1 MGIGQE
7 KNLILYPATESR
19 QSSYNILTMDD
30 LQPVLLGL
38 TVKDLWDYIHPI
50 GLVGWAILCVAPRW
64 SHTYSI
70 TLIPP
75 LIHAALYASILLPI
89 MLFPDP
95 NNPAPQVDIADMD
108 SVFRVFGIPNVFFC
122 GWVHYLAFDLL
133 VARGLA
139 MDAVYTCNVSYVSYY
154 ILVVPCL
161 LATLYVGPVGYLLY
175 TILRFLVLFSPKS
188 VSKNKFD

>member
-1 MGIGQE
+1 MD
-7 KNLILYPATESR
+7 NLE
-19 QSSYNILTMDD
+19 
-30 LQPVLLGL
+30 PVLLGWN
-38 TVKDLWDYIHPI
+38 VKELWDYIHPI
-50 GLVGWAILCVAPRW
+50 GLVGWVILCAAPRW

-75 LIHAALYASILLPI
+75 LIHAIIYASVLLPI

-95 NNPAPQVDIADMD
+95 NNPTPQVDIANMD
-108 SVFRVFGIPNVFFC
+108 SVFSIFGIPNVFFC

-139 MDAVYTCNVSYVSYY
+139 MDAVYTCNVSYVCYY
-154 ILVVPCL
+154 LIVVPCL

-175 TILRFLVLFSPKS
+175 MILRLLVLHSPKS
-188 VSKNKFD
+188 VTSKKIE